1 MKVAITL
8 LGGFAVSV
16 GGSVVDPA
24 SWRRRHAASVVKVL
38 SVAPGRRLHREQLM
52 ERLWPEVSVED
63 AAPRLHKAAHYAR
76 RALGDPSSVVLADDG
91 VALFPDAIFRA
102 ADVLVDA
109 VDFETQARHALSTG
123 DAQLADR
130 AADLYA
136 GEFLPQDP
144 YQSWTQDVRDRLN
157 VVYLDVLRLAGRWHT
172 VVAVDPTDEDAQLR
186 LITAMARKGDRGGA
200 LRQYERFERALQR
213 ELGVGP
219 SRTALDIHARLRASQ
234 PSTAVPGRPR
244 VEPSSPSL
252 SDPGAATAVGASAA
266 VESPLGPALVGRDGD
281 RERIAQV
288 LETVADGSGHTLFV
302 EGQAGVGKTS
312 LLAWLERT
320 AADRG
325 MRVGTGAAAKVEGA
339 WPYAPVLE
347 ALADLSRHHPTLLDG
362 LDDALRE
369 EIEAGLV
376 GRPTA
381 HGGHQRLF
389 VAAAELLRLAAAG
402 AGAVL
407 AIDDGHVADEASLR
421 LLHYLARGTG
431 PDKVLIVITHRPG
444 GSPVLGEIRQSL
456 LARSRAVTLNL
467 EPLTR
472 GDVSTLVRRL
482 SPSADEPTVEA
493 VWSASA
499 GVPFFVVEMARSGS
513 DVNATT
519 ARQLLLCTLP
529 PGTVRSLASAAVLGQ
544 TFDTDEFV
552 EVSGLS
558 DSESYAVLDEA
569 ENSRLLRRTRTG
581 YEFRHALVRDAVL
594 DGLLGSDLRT
604 LHRRAAEALIGL
616 GASPARVGHHLVEA
630 GDRPAAVPWLV
641 RTAATS
647 ASLGAY
653 REALETL
660 ASVDVPPGHVDRPRV
675 LEMHADLLMACADVG
690 APDAYREAL
699 AVAPDRASRTRLRA
713 RLARAATYAGDLAT
727 AVAAL
732 DGLEPDGSADDVD
745 LLLAK
750 GNVAMFVGD
759 LAGAEA
765 AAVEARQRIAL
776 DAPGDWQ
783 RFDIVGLE
791 GFLAHTRGE
800 WFQRLRSELRIG
812 VSRPAL
818 ASRIFD
824 SHLCVAEF
832 LLYGPTPY
840 EEVLALAASLRDT
853 AQRSGVLR
861 AVAFATVLR
870 GECALL
876 MGDLDL
882 AETELTEA
890 VDLHRDIGSTTGEAH
905 SLQRL
910 AEVRLERGDRAEAHR
925 LLARALPL
933 ARFSSL
939 AKHVIQRI
947 YGTMITAA
955 ADPSAALGVVERAEA
970 ALGLEDY
977 CSFCSIMLEVPAAIA
992 CADAGV
998 IDDAGRHLTAAERS
1012 AQLWQGT
1019 SWEASLVEVRAHLAC
1034 AEGDAVTAE
1043 TLRVAAADLFEVA
1056 GQPLDAQRCRR
1067 WQPKVPVGV

>member
-1 MKVAITL
+1 MRVSIAL
-8 LGGFAVSV
+8 LGGFAVTV
-16 GGSVVDPA
+16 GDTLVDPA
-24 SWRRRHAASVVKVL
+24 LWRRRHAASVVKVL
-38 SVAPGRRLHREQLM
+38 AVAPGRRLHREQLM

-76 RALGDPSSVVLADDG
+76 RALGDPGSVVLADDT
-91 VALFPDAIFRA
+91 VALLPGTDADIDVVEFEALAGRALTTRDGELAARA
-102 ADVLVDA
+102 AD
-109 VDFETQARHALSTG
+109 R
-123 DAQLADR
+123 
-130 AADLYA
+130 YA

-144 YQSWTQDVRDRLN
+144 YESWTQGIRDRLSMA
-157 VVYLDVLRLAGRWHT
+157 YLDVLRLAGRWQT
-172 VVAVDPTDEDAQLR
+172 VVAVDPADEEAQLR
-186 LITAMARKGDRGGA
+186 LITGMARNGDRGGA
-200 LRQYERFERALQR
+200 LRQYERFERALRR

-219 SRTALDIHARLRASQ
+219 SRTAQELHARLQASR
-234 PSTAVPGRPR
+234 PGVAGEVRPQQSHR
-244 VEPSSPSL
+244 GNT
-252 SDPGAATAVGASAA
+252 GAAPGVDSTPAVGGTAGST
-266 VESPLGPALVGRDGD
+266 LVGRDRD
-281 RERIAQV
+281 RDRITAV
-288 LETVADGSGHTLFV
+288 LDGVAAGSGLTLFIG
-302 EGQAGVGKTS
+302 GQAGVGKTS

-320 AADRG
+320 AAGRG
-325 MRVGTGAAAKVEGA
+325 MRVGTGTAAKVEGA

-376 GRPTA
+376 GRPGRRTTR
-381 HGGHQRLF
+381 GGHQRLF

-402 AGAVL
+402 PGAVL
-407 AIDDGHVADEASLR
+407 AVDDGHLADEASLR
-421 LLHYLARGTG
+421 LLHYLARSTAS
-431 PDKVLIVITHRPG
+431 DKVLVAITHRPG
-444 GSPVLGEIRQSL
+444 GSPVLAEVRQTL
-456 LARSRAVTLNL
+456 LARSRAVAIRL

-472 GDVSTLVRRL
+472 TDVSKLVL
-482 SPSADEPTVEA
+482 QLAPSADEPMVQS
-493 VWSASA
+493 VWAASG

-513 DVNATT
+513 DGGAPPV
-519 ARQLLLCTLP
+519 RQLLLSALP
-529 PGTVRSLASAAVLGQ
+529 ADTVAALAAAAVFGH

-552 EVSGLS
+552 AVSGLS
-558 DSESYAVLDEA
+558 DSASYAVLDAAEA
-569 ENSRLLRRTRTG
+569 QRLLRRTSTG

-594 DGLLGSDLRT
+594 EGLLGTDLRA

-616 GASPARVGHHLVEA
+616 DASPARIGHHLVEA
-630 GDRPAAVPWLV
+630 GDRAAAVPWMV
-641 RTAATS
+641 RTAETS

-660 ASVDVPPGHVDRPRV
+660 AAVEVPPGSVDRPRV
-675 LEMHADLLMACADVG
+675 LEMRADLLMACADAG
-690 APDAYREAL
+690 AADAYREAL
-699 AVAPDRASRTRLRA
+699 AVAADRASKTRLRT
-713 RLARAATYAGDLAT
+713 RLARAATYAGDLDT

-732 DGLEPDGSADDVD
+732 NGLEPDGTADDVD

-750 GNVAMFVGD
+750 GNVAMFLGD

-765 AAVEARQRIAL
+765 AAVQARQRIAL
-776 DAPGDWQ
+776 DAPGDWD

-791 GFLAHTRGE
+791 GLLAHTRGE

-812 VSRPAL
+812 AGRPAL
-818 ASRIFD
+818 ATRIFD
-824 SHLCVAEF
+824 SHLCVAEY

-840 EEVLALAASLRDT
+840 EEVLTLAASLRDT

-910 AEVRLERGDRAEAHR
+910 AEVRLERGDRAEAQR

-939 AKHVIQRI
+939 AKHVIQRV
-947 YGTMITAA
+947 YGTMIIAA
-955 ADPSAALGVVERAEA
+955 ADPASALAVVERVEAALGVD
-970 ALGLEDY
+970 DY

-992 CADAGV
+992 CADAGT
-998 IDDAGRHLTAAERS
+998 IEDARRHLRAAERS
-1012 AQLWQGT
+1012 AGLWAGT
-1019 SWEASLVEVRAHLAC
+1019 SWEASLVEVRAHLAF
-1034 AEGDAVTAE
+1034 AEGDTGAAE
-1043 TLRVAAADLFEVA
+1043 TLCRAAADLFEA
-1056 GQPLDAQRCRR
+1056 SGQPLDAQRCRR
-1067 WQPKVPVGV
+1067 WQVTVPAGV